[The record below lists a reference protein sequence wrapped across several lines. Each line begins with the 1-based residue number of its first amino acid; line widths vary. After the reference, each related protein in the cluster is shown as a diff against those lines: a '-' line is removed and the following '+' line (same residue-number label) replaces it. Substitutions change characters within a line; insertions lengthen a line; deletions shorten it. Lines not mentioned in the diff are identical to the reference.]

1 VKIDST
7 LDIFGHVW
15 KNFGGKLGVNL
26 SVLFPMSKPTP
37 QKSSK
42 GTVQIKISND
52 RLQLVFRIAG
62 KRYYLSTGFTDSV
75 ANRKVAEMKARQIE
89 LDILSGN
96 FDPTLAKYKP
106 EASLHKVTPSITPI
120 EATSLVDLW
129 ESYVEFK
136 RSSLSPSTLAKDIK
150 RISRCLDIELPVKSV
165 NDAIAIRD
173 WLIANKTPNT
183 CKRILT
189 QISACC
195 DWAVKSQLIEKNPFE
210 DMAGDIKIPKGE
222 KEETDINAFSLE
234 ERDRIISAFKE
245 NRYYKHYAS
254 LIEFLFMTGCRPS
267 EAIALQWQ
275 HISKDFRF
283 IRFEQAV
290 VVSESGLVCKRGLKT
305 QKKRS
310 FPINPRL
317 GELLKSI
324 KLAGVE
330 DEDKVFPSKEG
341 MWIDVHNLTNRGWKA
356 ILENLDGIEYR
367 KLYQTRHTFI
377 TLALRNGMD
386 VKDVAKLVG
395 NSPEVI
401 YRHYVGYSREIVV
414 PDF

>member
-1 VKIDST
+1 MA
-7 LDIFGHVW
+7 
-15 KNFGGKLGVNL
+15 NQ
-26 SVLFPMSKPTP
+26 TP
-37 QKSSK
+37 KSKSSK
-42 GTVQIKISND
+42 GTVQIKTSND
-52 RLQLVFRIAG
+52 RLQLVFRFAG
-62 KRYYLSTGFTDSV
+62 KRYYLSTGFTDTV

-89 LDILSGN
+89 LDIISAN

-106 EASLHKVTPSITPI
+106 ESLLAKITPSITPV
-120 EATSLVDLW
+120 AAASLVDLW
-129 ESYVEFK
+129 DSYINFK
-136 RSSLSPSTLAKDIK
+136 RGSLSPSTLAKDVK
-150 RISRCLDIELPVKSV
+150 RVSRCININLPVKSV
-165 NDAIAIRD
+165 ADGIAIRD
-173 WLIANKTPNT
+173 WLIANKTPNS

-195 DWAVKSQLIEKNPFE
+195 DWAVKSGLIKENPFE

-222 KEETDINAFSLE
+222 REDTDINAFTQE
-234 ERDRIISAFKE
+234 ERDRIIQAFKE
-245 NRYYKHYAS
+245 SRYYKYYAS

-267 EAIALQWQ
+267 EAVALEWK
-275 HISKDFRF
+275 HISLDFSS

-310 FPINPRL
+310 FPINTRL
-317 GELLKSI
+317 ATLLKSI
-324 KLAGVE
+324 KPVTVSDDA
-330 DEDKVFPSKEG
+330 KVFPSKEG
-341 MWIDVHNLTNRGWKA
+341 MWIDVHNLTNRAWKA
-356 ILENLDGIEYR
+356 TLTKLDGIEYR

-377 TLALRNGMD
+377 TLALKSGMD

-401 YRHYVGYSREIVV
+401 YRHYVGHSREIVV

>member
-1 VKIDST
+1 
-7 LDIFGHVW
+7 
-15 KNFGGKLGVNL
+15 
-26 SVLFPMSKPTP
+26 MSSKAPKP
-37 QKSSK
+37 KASK
-42 GTVQIKISND
+42 GTVQIKNSNE
-52 RLQLVFRIAG
+52 RLQLVFRFAG
-62 KRYYLSTGFTDSV
+62 KRYYLSTGFTDTV
-75 ANRKVAEMKARQIE
+75 ANRKLAEMKARQIE

-106 EASLHKVTPSITPI
+106 ESLQAKVTPSITPV
-120 EATSLVDLW
+120 AASLADLW
-129 ESYVEFK
+129 DGYTEYK
-136 RSSLSPSTLAKDIK
+136 RSSLSPSTLAKDYHKIY
-150 RISRCLDIELPVKSV
+150 RCINVHLPVKTLDKAV
-165 NDAIAIRD
+165 AIRD
-173 WLIANKTPNT
+173 WLIANKTPNS

-195 DWAVKSQLIEKNPFE
+195 DWAIKSGLIEKNPFE
-210 DMAGDIKIPKGE
+210 DMARDIKIPKSE
-222 KEETDINAFSLE
+222 KEDTDINAFTQE
-234 ERDRIISAFKE
+234 ERNRIIEAFKQS
-245 NRYYKHYAS
+245 RHYKYYAP

-267 EAIALQWQ
+267 EAVALQWKN
-275 HISKDFRF
+275 ISREFRF

-290 VVSESGLVCKRGLKT
+290 VMSESGLICKRGLKT

-310 FPINPRL
+310 FPINLRL

-324 KLAGVE
+324 KPAGVD
-330 DEDKVFPSKEG
+330 DEDKVFPSKEDK
-341 MWIDVHNLTNRGWKA
+341 WIDIHNFTNRGWKTT
-356 ILENLDGIEYR
+356 LEKLDGIEYR

>member
-1 VKIDST
+1 
-7 LDIFGHVW
+7 
-15 KNFGGKLGVNL
+15 
-26 SVLFPMSKPTP
+26 MSKPTP

-106 EASLHKVTPSITPI
+106 EALLVKVTPSITPI
-120 EATSLVDLW
+120 VAASLVDLW

-195 DWAVKSQLIEKNPFE
+195 DWGVKSNLIEKNPFE

-222 KEETDINAFSLE
+222 KEETDINA
-234 ERDRIISAFKE
+234 
-245 NRYYKHYAS
+245 
-254 LIEFLFMTGCRPS
+254 
-267 EAIALQWQ
+267 
-275 HISKDFRF
+275 
-283 IRFEQAV
+283 
-290 VVSESGLVCKRGLKT
+290 
-305 QKKRS
+305 
-310 FPINPRL
+310 
-317 GELLKSI
+317 
-324 KLAGVE
+324 
-330 DEDKVFPSKEG
+330 
-341 MWIDVHNLTNRGWKA
+341 
-356 ILENLDGIEYR
+356 
-367 KLYQTRHTFI
+367 
-377 TLALRNGMD
+377 
-386 VKDVAKLVG
+386 
-395 NSPEVI
+395 
-401 YRHYVGYSREIVV
+401 
-414 PDF
+414 